1 MCTYTPMIHIICMTV
16 TNISFLFFLYN
27 ILSSA
32 YMVYTDLAGLKG
44 LWSPT
49 DYGSGIEYA
58 DGVLNLFPSSPDKQL
73 HDTTIQASTGLL

>member
-1 MCTYTPMIHIICMTV
+1 
-16 TNISFLFFLYN
+16 
-27 ILSSA
+27 
-32 YMVYTDLAGLKG
+32 MVYTDLAGLKG

-73 HDTTIQASTGLL
+73 HDTTTQASTGIQIGLWLNGTQESPSLYCFVVTCSVLI